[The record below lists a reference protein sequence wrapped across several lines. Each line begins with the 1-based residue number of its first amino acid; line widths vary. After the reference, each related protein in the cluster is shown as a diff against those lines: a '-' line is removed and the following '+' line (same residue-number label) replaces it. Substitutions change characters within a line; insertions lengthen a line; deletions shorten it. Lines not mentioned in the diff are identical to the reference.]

1 MKFLK
6 QFNEVKKILA
16 YDEEVLKT
24 LPSQL
29 SIYTSD
35 GSFTFNLGNST
46 RETDILRASYSR
58 ETTHK
63 DGEPDTLSLDIH
75 FMKNENGFKTIV
87 DIIYGDNIK
96 HQISIESPNKVSV
109 GYYNGVG
116 SVNDPSTQFG
126 FEDISIRNL
135 CKFFNNFN
143 FGYNLKPDDLK
154 SIDKYPNSYK
164 HPVSNNVKS
173 LKFGLKN
180 SFNKGDEIILVIDNS
195 KPPGHNY
202 LNNVLNYLKYRGEK
216 FETVSSIEEF
226 NKVNSEY
233 KIVGAIS
240 TGSDYRA
247 SKDDSGSELQNE
259 CYKKLKCPILGLCF
273 GFQSMCKLYGGSII
287 DSNDYIHKHL
297 KLTNF
302 NQNHFLFSGLDLQ
315 GVEFSFSFHDIIE
328 KIPNGFKQIAMLN
341 DIIVGISDEER
352 KRHGLLFHPEDKE
365 MTYPV
370 LDNFIGEC
378 RGKKESDEQRKIQS
392 GKFEKLLSFKNFT
405 K

>member
-1 MKFLK
+1 MRFLK

-35 GSFTFNLGNST
+35 GSFTFDLGNST

-75 FMKNENGFKTIV
+75 FIKNENGFKTIV

-96 HQISIESPNKVSV
+96 HQISIEAPNKVSV
-109 GYYNGVG
+109 GYYNGIG

-143 FGYNLKPDDLK
+143 FGYNLKPEDLK

-164 HPVSNNVKS
+164 HPVNNNAKS
-173 LKFGLKN
+173 LKSGLKN
-180 SFNKGDEIILVIDNS
+180 SFNKGDEIILIIDNS
-195 KPPGHNY
+195 KPPEHNY

-247 SKDDSGSELQNE
+247 SKDDSGLELQNE
-259 CYKKLKCPILGLCF
+259 IYNKLNCPILGLCLF
-273 GFQSMCKLYGGSII
+273 
-287 DSNDYIHKHL
+287 NDI
-297 KLTNF
+297 
-302 NQNHFLFSGLDLQ
+302 DLQ
-315 GVEFSFSFHDIIE
+315 GVEFSFSFHDVIE
-328 KIPNGFKQIAMLN
+328 KMPNGFKQIAMLN
-341 DIIVGISDEER
+341 GIIVGISDEDR
-352 KRHGLLFHPEDKE
+352 KRYGLLFHPEDKE

-370 LDNFIGEC
+370 LDNFIEKC
-378 RGKKESDEQRKIQS
+378 RGRKESDEQIKIQS
-392 GKFEKLLSFKNFT
+392 GKFEKLVCFKDFT
-405 K
+405 N